1 MKLLFWYDSNII
13 TEGGGFMK
21 TELVD
26 NVMQRMT
33 GMLDQTQM
41 QALKMALVICMD
53 GYDVR
58 KEQTELS
65 TEVIDD
71 WEYCRRFLQSM
82 VVAGRATGTIEQY
95 RIHLRI
101 LLKDVRKTVLEMTDD
116 DLMLH
121 LARQKYQRNLSN
133 RYLNLKRIVFRS
145 FFGWMRR
152 KKYIRENPAELL
164 DQIRYDTK
172 IKKPYTDEEREKI
185 RCSCQRERDL
195 ALVDM
200 LYSTAAR
207 VSEIAALNRSDID
220 FVDNGCIVH
229 GKGGKERPVYLNASS
244 AYHLQM
250 YLRSRTDS
258 NPALF
263 VGHCR
268 PYRRLGKNGIEA
280 ILRRLGEDAGVE
292 KVHPHR
298 YRRTAL
304 TNAANR
310 GMPLQDVQSLAGH
323 ASPNTTMIY
332 CTVDKGKVKA
342 EHKMYLAS

>member
-1 MKLLFWYDSNII
+1 MKMELIDSV
-13 TEGGGFMK
+13 
-21 TELVD
+21 L
-26 NVMQRMT
+26 QRMA
-33 GMLDQTQM
+33 GILDQDQM
-41 QALKMALVICMD
+41 QALKMAMAISMEGLEI
-53 GYDVR
+53 R

-65 TEVIDD
+65 TNVTDN
-71 WEYCRRFLQSM
+71 WEYSRRFLQAM
-82 VVAGRATGTIEQY
+82 VVAGKSEGTIVQY
-95 RIHLRI
+95 RMHIRMLFEE
-101 LLKDVRKTVLEMTDD
+101 VRKPVFEMTDD

-145 FFGWMRR
+145 FFGWLRR

-164 DQIRYDTK
+164 DQIKYDET
-172 IKKPYTDEEREKI
+172 IKAPYSDEEREKI

-207 VSEIAALNRSDID
+207 VSEVAALNRADVD
-220 FVDNGCIVH
+220 FVENGCIVH
-229 GKGGKERPVYLNASS
+229 GKGGKERPVYLNASA

-250 YLRSRTDS
+250 YLQSRTDR

-263 VGHCR
+263 VSSCK
-268 PYRRLGKNGIEA
+268 PYDRLGKSGIEA
-280 ILRRLGEDAGVE
+280 ILRRLGANAGVDH
-292 KVHPHR
+292 VHPHR

-310 GMPLQDVQSLAGH
+310 GMPLQDVQTLAGH

-332 CTVDKGKVKA
+332 CTVDRSKVKA

>member
-1 MKLLFWYDSNII
+1 MK
-13 TEGGGFMK
+13 M
-21 TELVD
+21 ELID
-26 NVMQRMT
+26 AVMQRMM
-33 GMLDQTQM
+33 GMLDQTQL
-41 QALKMALVICMD
+41 QTLKMAMIISMEGLEI
-53 GYDVR
+53 R

-65 TEVIDD
+65 TEVTDN
-71 WEYCRRFLQSM
+71 WEFSRRFLQAM
-82 VVAGRATGTIEQY
+82 VVAGKAQGTIEQY
-95 RIHLRI
+95 RMHIRI
-101 LLKDVRKTVLEMTDD
+101 LFEDVRKPVFEISDD

-121 LARQKYQRNLSN
+121 LARQKYQRGLSN

-145 FFGWMRR
+145 FFGWLRR
-152 KKYIRENPAELL
+152 KKYIQENPAELL
-164 DQIRYDTK
+164 DQIRYDET
-172 IKKPYTDEEREKI
+172 IKKPYSDEEREKI

-195 ALVDM
+195 ALVDV

-207 VSEIAALNRSDID
+207 VSEVAALNRSDID
-220 FVDNGCIVH
+220 FVENGCIVH
-229 GKGGKERPVYLNASS
+229 GKGGKERPVYLNASA

-250 YLRSRTDS
+250 YLLGRTDQ

-263 VGHCR
+263 VGCCH
-268 PYRRLGKNGIEA
+268 PFDRLGKNGIEA
-280 ILRRLGEDAGVE
+280 ILRRLGKDAGVDH
-292 KVHPHR
+292 VHPHR

-332 CTVDKGKVKA
+332 CTVDRSKVRA

>member
-1 MKLLFWYDSNII
+1 MK
-13 TEGGGFMK
+13 M
-21 TELVD
+21 ELIEMVL
-26 NVMQRMT
+26 QRMV
-33 GMLDQTQM
+33 GLLDQAQL
-41 QALKMALVICMD
+41 QALKLAMTISMEGLEI
-53 GYDVR
+53 R

-65 TEVIDD
+65 TDVMDN
-71 WEYCRRFLQSM
+71 WEFSRRFLQAM
-82 VVAGRATGTIEQY
+82 AVAGKAEGTIRQY
-95 RIHLRI
+95 QMHIRMLFE
-101 LLKDVRKTVLEMTDD
+101 DVRKPVLEMSDE

-121 LARQKYQRNLSN
+121 LARQKYQRGVSN

-152 KKYIRENPAELL
+152 KKYIQENPAELL
-164 DQIRYDTK
+164 DQIKYDET
-172 IKKPYTDEEREKI
+172 IKAPYSDEEREKI

-195 ALVDM
+195 ALVDV

-207 VSEIAALNRSDID
+207 VSEIVALNRSDID
-220 FVDNGCIVH
+220 FVENGCIVH
-229 GKGGKERPVYLNASS
+229 GKGGKERPVYLNASA

-250 YLRSRTDS
+250 YLQGRSDS

-263 VGHCR
+263 VSYCK
-268 PYRRLGKNGIEA
+268 PYDRLGKNGIEA
-280 ILRRLGEDAGVE
+280 ILRRLGKDAGVDH
-292 KVHPHR
+292 VHPHR

-332 CTVDKGKVKA
+332 CTVDRSKVQA

>member
-1 MKLLFWYDSNII
+1 M
-13 TEGGGFMK
+13 
-21 TELVD
+21 ELIESVL
-26 NVMQRMT
+26 QRMT
-33 GMLDQTQM
+33 GILNQSQM
-41 QALKMALVICMD
+41 QALKLAMVMTMEGLEI
-53 GYDVR
+53 R

-65 TEVIDD
+65 TEVTDNG
-71 WEYCRRFLQSM
+71 EFCRRFLQAM
-82 VVAGRATGTIEQY
+82 AVAGKAQGTIKQY
-95 RIHLRI
+95 QMHIRI
-101 LLKDVRKTVLEMTDD
+101 LLEDVRKPVLEMTDE

-121 LARQKYQRNLSN
+121 LARQKYQRNVSN

-164 DQIRYDTK
+164 DQIKYDQE
-172 IKKPYTDEEREKI
+172 IKKPYSDEEREKI

-195 ALVDM
+195 ALVDV

-220 FVDNGCIVH
+220 FVESGCIVH
-229 GKGGKERPVYLNASS
+229 GKGGKERPVYLNASA

-250 YLRSRTDS
+250 YLQSRTDH

-263 VGHCR
+263 VGCCQ
-268 PYRRLGKNGIEA
+268 PFERLGKSGIEA
-280 ILRRLGEDAGVE
+280 ILRRLGKDAGVDR
-292 KVHPHR
+292 VHPHR

-310 GMPLQDVQSLAGH
+310 GMPLQDVQTLAGH

-332 CTVDKGKVKA
+332 CTVDRSKVKA

>member
-1 MKLLFWYDSNII
+1 MK
-13 TEGGGFMK
+13 M
-21 TELVD
+21 ELIDKVL
-26 NVMQRMT
+26 QRMT
-33 GMLDQTQM
+33 GILDQMQM
-41 QALKMALVICMD
+41 QELKTALAISMEGLEI
-53 GYDVR
+53 R

-65 TEVIDD
+65 TETTDN
-71 WEYCRRFLQSM
+71 WEFSRRFLQAM
-82 VVAGRATGTIEQY
+82 AVAGKAQGTIKQY
-95 RIHLRI
+95 QMHLRM
-101 LLKDVRKTVLEMTDD
+101 LFDDVHKPVLEMTDE

-121 LARQKYQRNLSN
+121 LARQKYQRGVSN

-152 KKYIRENPAELL
+152 KKYIGENPAELL
-164 DQIRYDTK
+164 DQIKYDQE
-172 IKKPYTDEEREKI
+172 IKQPYSDEEREKI

-195 ALVDM
+195 ALVDV

-207 VSEIAALNRSDID
+207 VSEVAALNRSDID
-220 FVDNGCIVH
+220 FVENGCVVH
-229 GKGGKERPVYLNASS
+229 GKGGKERPVYLNASA

-250 YLRSRTDS
+250 YLQSRTDS

-263 VGHCR
+263 VGCCQ
-268 PYRRLGKNGIEA
+268 PFERLGRSGIEA
-280 ILRRLGEDAGVE
+280 VLRRLGASAGVE
-292 KVHPHR
+292 NVHPHR

-310 GMPLQDVQSLAGH
+310 GMPLQDVQTLAGH

-332 CTVDKGKVKA
+332 CTVDRSKVKA

>member
-1 MKLLFWYDSNII
+1 MGKVEWRKPYKIS
-13 TEGGGFMK
+13 
-21 TELVD
+21 ELIEIVTKD
-26 NVMQRMT
+26 YWVLNEPDIHGKHLCPDT
-33 GMLDQTQM
+33 GIFDLQLYTRKFEEEIYED
-41 QALKMALVICMD
+41 LVC
-53 GYDVR
+53 Y
-58 KEQTELS
+58 
-65 TEVIDD
+65 
-71 WEYCRRFLQSM
+71 
-82 VVAGRATGTIEQY
+82 
-95 RIHLRI
+95 
-101 LLKDVRKTVLEMTDD
+101 LEDYPEITDD

-121 LARQKYQRNLSN
+121 LARQKYQRNLGN

-145 FFGWMRR
+145 FFGWLRR

-164 DQIRYDTK
+164 DQIKYDQE
-172 IKKPYTDEEREKI
+172 IKKPYSDEERERI
-185 RCSCQRERDL
+185 RCSCQRERDI
-195 ALVDM
+195 ALVDV

-220 FVDNGCIVH
+220 FVENGCIVH
-229 GKGGKERPVYLNASS
+229 GKGGKERPVYLNASA

-250 YLRSRTDS
+250 YLQSRTDH

-263 VGHCR
+263 VGCCQ
-268 PYRRLGKNGIEA
+268 PYARMGKSGIEA
-280 ILRRLGEDAGVE
+280 ILRRLGKDAGVE
-292 KVHPHR
+292 HVHPHR

-332 CTVDKGKVKA
+332 CTVDRGKVKA

>member
-1 MKLLFWYDSNII
+1 MK
-13 TEGGGFMK
+13 M
-21 TELVD
+21 ELIDMVL
-26 NVMQRMT
+26 QRMM
-33 GMLDQTQM
+33 GVLDQAQL
-41 QALKMALVICMD
+41 QALKLAMTISMEGLEI
-53 GYDVR
+53 R

-65 TEVIDD
+65 TEVMDNR
-71 WEYCRRFLQSM
+71 EFSRRFLQAM
-82 VVAGRATGTIEQY
+82 AVAGKAPGTIKQY
-95 RIHLRI
+95 QMHIRI
-101 LLKDVRKTVLEMTDD
+101 LFEDVRKPVLEMTDE

-121 LARQKYQRNLSN
+121 LARQKYQRGVSN

-152 KKYIRENPAELL
+152 KKYIQENPAELL
-164 DQIRYDTK
+164 DQIKYDET
-172 IKKPYTDEEREKI
+172 IKAPYSDEEREKI

-195 ALVDM
+195 ALVDV

-207 VSEIAALNRSDID
+207 VSEIVALNRSDID
-220 FVDNGCIVH
+220 FVENGCIVH
-229 GKGGKERPVYLNASS
+229 GKGGKERPVYLNASA

-250 YLRSRTDS
+250 YLQGRADS

-263 VGHCR
+263 VSYCK
-268 PYRRLGKNGIEA
+268 PYDRLGKNGIEA
-280 ILRRLGEDAGVE
+280 ILRRLGRDAGVDH
-292 KVHPHR
+292 VHPHR

-332 CTVDKGKVKA
+332 CTVDRSKVQA

>member
-1 MKLLFWYDSNII
+1 MK
-13 TEGGGFMK
+13 M
-21 TELVD
+21 ELIEMVL
-26 NVMQRMT
+26 QRMS
-33 GMLDQTQM
+33 GLLDQDQM
-41 QALKMALVICMD
+41 QALKMAMAISMEGLEI
-53 GYDVR
+53 R

-65 TEVIDD
+65 TDVTDN
-71 WEYCRRFLQSM
+71 WEYSRRFLQAQ
-82 VVAGRATGTIEQY
+82 VIAGKSSGTIVQY
-95 RIHLRI
+95 QMHIRMLFE
-101 LLKDVRKTVLEMTDD
+101 DVQKPIFEISDD

-121 LARQKYQRNLSN
+121 LARQKYQRGLSN

-145 FFGWMRR
+145 FFGWLRR
-152 KKYIRENPAELL
+152 KKYIVENPAELL
-164 DQIRYDTK
+164 DQIKYDET
-172 IKKPYTDEEREKI
+172 IKKPYSDEEREKI

-195 ALVDM
+195 ALVDV

-220 FVDNGCIVH
+220 FVENGCIVH
-229 GKGGKERPVYLNASS
+229 GKGGKERPVYLNASA

-250 YLRSRTDS
+250 YLQSRTDQ

-263 VGHCR
+263 VGCCQ
-268 PYRRLGKNGIEA
+268 PFDRLGKNGIEA
-280 ILRRLGEDAGVE
+280 ILRRLGKIAGVE
-292 KVHPHR
+292 HVHPHR

-332 CTVDKGKVKA
+332 CTVDTSKVKV

>member
-1 MKLLFWYDSNII
+1 MK
-13 TEGGGFMK
+13 M
-21 TELVD
+21 ELIEKVL
-26 NVMQRMT
+26 QRMN
-33 GMLDQTQM
+33 GIIDQNQM
-41 QALKMALVICMD
+41 QELKTALVISMED
-53 GYDVR
+53 LEIR

-65 TEVIDD
+65 TEITDN
-71 WEYCRRFLQSM
+71 WEYNRKFLQAM
-82 VVAGRATGTIEQY
+82 IVAGKAKGTIEQY
-95 RIHLRI
+95 QMHIRI
-101 LLKDVRKTVLEMTDD
+101 LFEDVKKPVLKMTDD

-133 RYLNLKRIVFRS
+133 QYLNMKRIVFRS
-145 FFGWMRR
+145 FFGWLRR
-152 KKYIRENPAELL
+152 KKYISENPAELL
-164 DQIRYDTK
+164 DQIKYDTK
-172 IKKPYTDEEREKI
+172 IKKPYSDEEREKI

-195 ALVDM
+195 ALVDV

-207 VSEIAALNRSDID
+207 VSEIAALDRTDID
-220 FVDNGCIVH
+220 FIENGCIVR
-229 GKGGKERPVYLNASS
+229 GKGGKERQVYLNASA
-244 AYHLQM
+244 AYHLQR
-250 YLRSRTDS
+250 YLIGRTDS

-263 VGHCR
+263 VSTSK
-268 PYRRLGKNGIEA
+268 PYNRLTKNGIEA
-280 ILRRLGEDAGVE
+280 ILRRLGRQAGID

-332 CTVDKGKVKA
+332 CTVDKSKVKA

>member
-1 MKLLFWYDSNII
+1 MLK
-13 TEGGGFMK
+13 M
-21 TELVD
+21 ELIEMVL
-26 NVMQRMT
+26 QRMM
-33 GMLDQTQM
+33 GLLDQAQL
-41 QALKMALVICMD
+41 QALKMAMTICME
-53 GYDVR
+53 GLEIR

-65 TEVIDD
+65 TDVMDN
-71 WEYCRRFLQSM
+71 WEFSRRFLQAM
-82 VVAGRATGTIEQY
+82 AVAGKAEGTVKQY
-95 RIHLRI
+95 QMHIRI
-101 LLKDVRKTVLEMTDD
+101 LFEDIRKPVMDMTDE

-121 LARQKYQRNLSN
+121 LARQKYQRGVSN
-133 RYLNLKRIVFRS
+133 RYLNLKRVVFRS
-145 FFGWMRR
+145 FFGWMRK

-164 DQIRYDTK
+164 DQIKYDQE
-172 IKKPYTDEEREKI
+172 IKKPYSDEEREKI

-195 ALVDM
+195 ALVDV

-220 FVDNGCIVH
+220 FVENGCIVH
-229 GKGGKERPVYLNASS
+229 GKGGKERPVYLNASA

-250 YLRSRTDS
+250 YLQGRTDQ

-263 VGHCR
+263 VGCCK
-268 PYRRLGKNGIEA
+268 PYERLGKSGIEA
-280 ILRRLGEDAGVE
+280 ILRRLGKDAGVDH
-292 KVHPHR
+292 VHPHR

-332 CTVDKGKVKA
+332 CTVDRSKVQA